1 MGLPDRDGIQ
11 VRRGGPAR
19 SFLPGWI
26 RFFGCLIVLIT
37 ACLVVASCRED
48 SATRRIKIA
57 HGLPTSHPVHH
68 ALVYFGERA
77 ELHSKGRLRL
87 EIHPNEQLGT
97 EREAIELLQIGSLG
111 MTKVSASVMESFVPE
126 YGVFSLPYLFRDDRH
141 RAAVLDSEIG
151 SEILQAGGRYGVRGL
166 AYYDAGSR
174 SFYTRDRPIHT
185 PADLIGLKIRT
196 QESPS
201 AIRMVRALGGSATP
215 IAWGELY
222 TALQQGV
229 VDGAENNPPSFYLS
243 RHYEVCKF
251 YSLDE
256 HTAVPDVLLVSTQ
269 LWDRLTV
276 SEQEALQQAAVESGQ
291 FQRELWASATDEA
304 MRSLEAAGVEILRP
318 GKSLFAASVE
328 PLYQGLRKTSAV
340 ARLSER
346 IKAMR

>member
-1 MGLPDRDGIQ
+1 MGLPSWDGIQ
-11 VRRGGPAR
+11 VRRGWPGR
-19 SFLPGWI
+19 IFLPGWI
-26 RFFGCLIVLIT
+26 RFLGCLIVLMT
-37 ACLVVASCRED
+37 ACLVVSSCRED
-48 SATRRIKIA
+48 SGTRRIKIA
-57 HGLPTSHPVHH
+57 HGLPTGHPVHH
-68 ALVYFGERA
+68 ALVYFGERVD
-77 ELHSKGRLRL
+77 LHSKGTLRL

-97 EREAIELLQIGSLG
+97 EREAIELLQIGSVG

-174 SFYTRDRPIHT
+174 SFYTRDRPIHK

-256 HTAVPDVLLVSTQ
+256 HTAVPDVLLVSAH

-276 SEQEALQQAAVESGQ
+276 SERAALQQAALESGQ

-328 PLYQGLRKTSAV
+328 PLYQSLRKSSAV